1 MNYNEIRRKT
11 RAVCVGSVR
20 IGGDA
25 PLAVQSMTN
34 TDPHDYDATLAQV
47 IALKA
52 AGCDIVR
59 VTVPDEEA
67 ADVLYRLKNADVG
80 LPIVADIHFDY
91 RLAVLCAERGADKI
105 RINPGNIG
113 DESRV
118 KAVTDACRAHG
129 VPIRIGVNGGS
140 LEKHILQKYGAP
152 TAEALC
158 ESALYHMKLLE
169 NCGFYDIVISIKSS
183 DVATMIAA
191 NRLLAARCDYPI
203 HLGVTEAGGGD
214 RGRIKSAVG
223 VGALLADGIGDTLRV
238 SLTANPVEEI
248 AAARDV
254 LSALQIKGQC
264 GLDIVSCP
272 TCGRT
277 KIDLI
282 DLSERFKK
290 AVKENS
296 LDDLP
301 MKVALM
307 GCAVNGPGEAR
318 EADIGICGG
327 KGEALLIAHGEI
339 IEKIPEDRIIER
351 LIGELKKYKER

>member
-1 MNYNEIRRKT
+1 MKYNEIRRKT
-11 RAVCVGSVR
+11 RPVRVGGVT
-20 IGGDA
+20 IGGTA

-34 TDPHDYDATLAQV
+34 TDPHDYEATLAQ
-47 IALKA
+47 ISALKA
-52 AGCDIVR
+52 AGCDVVR
-59 VTVPDEEA
+59 ITVPDEEA
-67 ADVLYRLKNADVG
+67 VHVLYRLKCADIG

-113 DESRV
+113 DEDRV

-152 TAEALC
+152 TAAALC
-158 ESALYHMKLLE
+158 ESAFYHIGLLE
-169 NCGFYDIVISIKSS
+169 KYDFTNIVVSIKSS
-183 DVATMIAA
+183 DVRAMIAA
-191 NRLLAARCDYPI
+191 NRLLAAQCDYPVHI
-203 HLGVTEAGGGD
+203 GVTEAGSVLQ
-214 RGRIKSAVG
+214 GRVKNAIG
-223 VGALLADGIGDTLRV
+223 IGALLADGIGDTLRV
-238 SLTANPVEEI
+238 SLTADPIEEI
-248 AAARDV
+248 ATARDI
-254 LSALQIKGQC
+254 LSALHIEGQS

-282 DLSERFKK
+282 ALEKRFRAAVLENDL
-290 AVKENS
+290 A
-296 LDDLP
+296 DLP
-301 MKVALM
+301 VKVALM

-327 KGEALLIAHGEI
+327 IGEALLIARGEI
-339 IEKIPEDRIIER
+339 IEKIREEEIIPR
-351 LIGELKKYKER
+351 LIAELKTIKER